1 MRILDAEATRRLLPF
16 GPLADSIAYT
26 LAQKSKGLVSAPA
39 RLALPLPGE
48 GLLLLMPAS
57 DGELAVVKSITVCP
71 ENGKRGLPLIVGE
84 VTAMRAETGERLAV
98 LDGPA
103 VTSRRTAAASLLAA
117 RLLAPKPWG
126 SMLVMGCG
134 AQALAHVRAFTEE
147 LSVEEVFVCGRTRAS
162 SEAFAQRLCDEGV
175 RAMAV
180 RNPVEVIRKVNLVVT
195 ATTSKIAVLPETVPE
210 EVFIA
215 AVGSFSPKKA
225 EVPTSVVREA
235 RVFVDDLESA
245 REEAGD
251 LILAGIDWDTVTAL
265 EDVAASG
272 RPDGGPVLYKSVGH
286 ASLDLAAA
294 RLALG
299 LDR

>member
-16 GPLADSIAYT
+16 GPLADSIAHT
-26 LAQKSKGLVSAPA
+26 LAQKAKGLVSAPA

-57 DGELAVVKSITVCP
+57 DGELAVVKSISVCP
-71 ENGKRGLPLIVGE
+71 ANAGQGLPLIVGE

-126 SMLVMGCG
+126 PMLVVGCG
-134 AQALAHVRAFTEE
+134 VQALAHVRAFTEE
-147 LSVEEVFVCGRTRAS
+147 LAVEEVFVCGRTRAG
-162 SEAFAQRLCDEGV
+162 SEAFAQRLVDEGV
-175 RAMAV
+175 QAEAV
-180 RNPVEVIRKVNLVVT
+180 RSPVEVIRKVNLIVT

-215 AVGSFSPKKA
+215 AVGSFSPRRA
-225 EVPTSVVREA
+225 EVPAGLAREA

-251 LILAGIDWDTVTAL
+251 LIMAGVDWDTVTPL
-265 EDVAASG
+265 EDVLSG
-272 RPDGGPVLYKSVGH
+272 GRSEDGPVLYKSVGH

-299 LDR
+299 LA

>member
-1 MRILDAEATRRLLPF
+1 MRTLDAEATRRLLPF
-16 GPLADSIAYT
+16 GSLADSIAHT
-26 LAQKSKGLVSAPA
+26 LAQKAGGGVSAPS

-57 DGELAVVKSITVCP
+57 DGELAVVKSISVCP
-71 ENGKRGLPLIVGE
+71 DNAKRGLPLIVGE

-126 SMLVMGCG
+126 SMLVVGCG
-134 AQALAHVRAFTEE
+134 VQALAHVRAFTEE
-147 LSVEEVFVCGRTRAS
+147 LAVEEVFVCGRTRVGA
-162 SEAFAQRLCDEGV
+162 EAFVQRLGDEGV
-175 RAMAV
+175 GAVTV

-195 ATTSKIAVLPETVPE
+195 ATTSKIPVLPETVPDG
-210 EVFIA
+210 VFVA
-215 AVGSFSPKKA
+215 AVGSFSPKRA
-225 EVPTSVVREA
+225 EVPAEVVREA

-251 LILAGIDWDTVTAL
+251 LLLAGIDWETVTPL
-265 EDVAASG
+265 EDVLSG
-272 RPDGGPVLYKSVGH
+272 DRPDGGPVLYKSVGH

-299 LDR
+299 MA